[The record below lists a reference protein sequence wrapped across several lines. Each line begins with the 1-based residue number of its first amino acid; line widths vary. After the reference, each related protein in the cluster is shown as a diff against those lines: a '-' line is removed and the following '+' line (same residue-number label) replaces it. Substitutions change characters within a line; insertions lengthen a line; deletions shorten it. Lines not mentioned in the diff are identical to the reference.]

1 MNTLQKI
8 LWTTTAK
15 PREQVLMLR
24 LMDIYGT
31 EGFEATLEDIAKLM
45 YMKRSLVIRMLKG
58 LKELGWVESERQYEY
73 TEQKLPHVK
82 GCKYRFTI

>member
-24 LMDIYGT
+24 ILDIYGP
-31 EGFEATLEDIAKLM
+31 EGFEGTLEDIAKM
-45 YMKRSLVIRMLKG
+45 MSMKRSLVIRMLRG
-58 LKELGWVESERQYEY
+58 LKELGWIESERQYEF
-73 TEQKLPHVK
+73 TEKKLPHVT
-82 GCKYRFTI
+82 GCKYKITI